1 MQEKEHS
8 ETELPKNKQPSRFII
23 SLIWGVL
30 AFIVLAAAFEVFS
43 RSSLAEKIFPL
54 RSVGDYHT
62 QFEIKWFKL
71 EEYVQQ
77 NGGVDV
83 ILLGNSMVNTGIDA
97 DTLSARY
104 EELTGQKMRVF
115 NFGVEG
121 LTVAPLSKIAKIL
134 EDQYHPG
141 TIVLVTDI
149 RDYSAL
155 NGLDTE
161 EQFLDNDWLKFQL
174 GANSFKGMV
183 VNSSSAVQRLMVY
196 RNWSSFSFMN
206 DLHTEKARNLLT
218 TSSGYE
224 ADTQHS
230 ADIDAYPNPND
241 PQEKAIYEMFSNYTM
256 DPGRIK
262 DLQSIIA
269 LDQPETQVFVTGFPV
284 YRTYYAY
291 FSDAAR
297 QDFDKNIVSIV
308 ENAGGIYIPVMDSN
322 LIPFKGRADNHH
334 LNDQGAEVFSKL
346 FAEELAAQCKTNGH
360 CLQSSIEMGGAK

>member
-8 ETELPKNKQPSRFII
+8 EIDLSKNKQPSRFIV

-43 RSSLAEKIFPL
+43 RSPLADKAFPL

-83 ILLGNSMVNTGIDA
+83 ILLGNSMVNTGIDP
-97 DTLSARY
+97 DILSARY
-104 EELTGQKMRVF
+104 EELTGQKLRVF

-134 EDQYHPG
+134 EDRYHPG
-141 TIVLVTDI
+141 TMLLITDI

-155 NGLDTE
+155 NGLDVE
-161 EQFLDNDWLKFQL
+161 NQFMDNDWLNYQL
-174 GANSFKGMV
+174 GTFSFKGML
-183 VNSSSAVQRLMVY
+183 VNSSTAVQRLMVY
-196 RNWSSFSFMN
+196 RNWSSSSFMN
-206 DLHTEKARNLLT
+206 DFDTEKGRYLLT

-230 ADIDAYPNPND
+230 ASIDAYPDPND

-262 DLQSIIA
+262 ELENIIGIDQSK
-269 LDQPETQVFVTGFPV
+269 TQVFVTGFPV

-297 QDFDKNIVSIV
+297 KEFDQNIVSIV
-308 ENAGGIYIPVMDSN
+308 ENAGGIYIPVMDSD

-334 LNDQGAEVFSKL
+334 LNYQGAEVFSKL
-346 FAEELAAQCKTNGH
+346 FAEELAAQCKSNDH
-360 CLQSSIEMGGAK
+360 CLRSSIEMRGNK